1 MHYMKV
7 SNWSG
12 LVTDRRYRGVSLSSL
27 IIDLLAEAALSHT
40 NNLGFFIEAVLQFVS
55 KRSLFPRD
63 PSLILC

>member
-1 MHYMKV
+1 MEV

-40 NNLGFFIEAVLQFVS
+40 NNLGFFTEAVFQSVS
-55 KRSLFPRD
+55 KRSLFPGD
-63 PSLILC
+63 PCLILC